1 MKKTLLT
8 FLLISN
14 GAIAQTTYLYGAQ
27 GQNLGTVQRSGN
39 AQYFYGPQGQNLGTA
54 QQSGNTTYVYGAQGQ
69 NLGTVMSPTAP
80 LVMPSYAPSP
90 TSMTPIYD
98 SIFGR

>member
-1 MKKTLLT
+1 
-8 FLLISN
+8 
-14 GAIAQTTYLYGAQ
+14 
-27 GQNLGTVQRSGN
+27 
-39 AQYFYGPQGQNLGTA
+39 
-54 QQSGNTTYVYGAQGQ
+54 
-69 NLGTVMSPTAP
+69 MSPTAP